1 VAQGRPRHRL
11 QGRQLALLL
20 SALVGWAPQPALAD
34 AREGQAFL
42 KQNLVRE
49 AREEFERGAAKG
61 EPASLAM
68 LTFFL
73 WYGFDQPPQRTKAC
87 WQAGEPA
94 LAKESMAQAIL
105 AHCHLTGTGM
115 PRDVQKARTLARPAA
130 LEGNNEARFVNYLT
144 VLAERP
150 VGSRGTEI
158 EAIDMLARAAQTGH
172 RDSQIALAGYFYAT
186 VGEGN
191 RARARTLY
199 SQVPNLPES
208 AARARDSLAEVER
221 IAGQSPLTVRMLRD
235 TQATAIAVA
244 IKAGAS
250 GDCKDIRL
258 MSTTAAGPIQDAS
271 YLPNTHPWVAR
282 TYMVRGNWEEDW
294 RYEFCGKEFA
304 VRMRFE
310 ADGKSGA
317 YFRPGQAP

>member
-1 VAQGRPRHRL
+1 MAQGRPRHRL

-20 SALVGWAPQPALAD
+20 AALLGWAPLSALAD
-34 AREGQAFL
+34 AREGRAFL

-49 AREEFERGAAKG
+49 AREAFEQGAAKG
-61 EPASLAM
+61 EPESQAM

-73 WYGFDQPPQRTKAC
+73 WHGFDRPPQRTRAC
-87 WQAGEPA
+87 WQADEPA

-115 PRDVQKARTLARPAA
+115 PRDVQKARTLARTAA
-130 LEGNNEARFVNYLT
+130 LEGNNEARFVYYLT

-150 VGSRGTEI
+150 IGSRGTEI

-208 AARARDSLAEVER
+208 AVRARDSLAEIER
-221 IAGQSPLTVRMLRD
+221 IADQSPLTVKVLREA
-235 TQATAIAVA
+235 QATAIAAA
-244 IKAGAS
+244 ITAGAS
-250 GDCKDIRL
+250 RDCKDIRL
-258 MSTTAAGPIQDAS
+258 MSTAQAGPVEAS
-271 YLPNTHPWVAR
+271 YLSNTHPWVAR
-282 TYMVRGNWEEDW
+282 TYMVRGSWEEDW
-294 RYEFCGKEFA
+294 RYEFCGKEA
-304 VRMRFE
+304 VVRMRFE

-317 YFRPGQAP
+317 YFRPGEAR